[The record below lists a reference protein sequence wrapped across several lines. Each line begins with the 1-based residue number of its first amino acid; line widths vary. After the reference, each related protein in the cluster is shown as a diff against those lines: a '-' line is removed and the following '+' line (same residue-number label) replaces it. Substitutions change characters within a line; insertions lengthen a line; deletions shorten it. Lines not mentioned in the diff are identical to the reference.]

1 MVPVPDAFH
10 GIAHESP
17 NKGVAFARPGVYTMM
32 RVIMAAPNTTTALT
46 RAFERVKGFSSTGRQ
61 GSMGCDQS
69 GTHYDWQTGVPPML
83 PHPIASV
90 IVAVPARNEQALI
103 ASCLRSIHG
112 AFDHART
119 ELGTRCPQL
128 FLIVVADGCVDRT
141 AELARA
147 QPGVCVIEQPPTGVG
162 AARQA
167 AIAVALRALPVPP
180 SRAWIINTD
189 ADSHV
194 EPNWI
199 VEHLHHAD
207 QGADVLIGTVRPE
220 FDDLSQDQVT
230 AWRASHHRGQP
241 NGHIHGANLGVRA
254 STYLEVGG
262 FSTMREHED
271 VDLVGR
277 ARQGGYAIAVT
288 DSTEVV
294 TSGRQVGRTPGGY
307 ARYLREDLRLL
318 STSLT

>member
-1 MVPVPDAFH
+1 
-10 GIAHESP
+10 
-17 NKGVAFARPGVYTMM
+17 
-32 RVIMAAPNTTTALT
+32 
-46 RAFERVKGFSSTGRQ
+46 
-61 GSMGCDQS
+61 
-69 GTHYDWQTGVPPML
+69 ML
-83 PHPIASV
+83 PHPIDSV
-90 IVAVPARNEQALI
+90 IIAVPARNEQALI
-103 ASCLRSIHG
+103 TSCLQSIRR
-112 AFDHART
+112 ACDHAQT
-119 ELGTRCPQL
+119 ALGTRCPPL
-128 FLIVVADGCVDRT
+128 LLIVVADGCVDRT
-141 AELARA
+141 VELARA
-147 QPGVCVIEQPPTGVG
+147 QPGVRVIEQPPSGVG
-162 AARQA
+162 AARRA
-167 AIAVALRALPVPP
+167 AIAVALRAVTGPP

-199 VEHLHHAD
+199 VEHLRHAD

-262 FSTMREHED
+262 FTAMSEHED

-277 ARQGGYAIAVT
+277 ARQCGYAVAVT